1 MATTYQ
7 INHRTEYLYEQPVSS
22 SYGQLRMLP
31 RELPGQ
37 HCRSARVRVSP
48 EPELSRER
56 VDFFGNRVTYFAL
69 HEPHERLCVDVTSV
83 VEVEGRGSDL
93 SLLGDQSWE
102 AVREAL
108 LEGGERIPHDVT
120 QYALDSRRIV
130 RSEIYRDYAQAA
142 FAPGTGVFEALAAL
156 CSKIHSEFEYS
167 PGSTSVR
174 TSLEEAF
181 GNRRGVCQDFAH
193 LAIACLRSLGLPA
206 RYVSGYLE
214 TDPPPG
220 MAKLTGTDGSHAWL
234 SAFIPG
240 AGWVDID
247 PTNDQFVGDRHV
259 TTAVGRDYEDV
270 PPMSGVI
277 YTLGRDAR
285 LEVAVD
291 VTAVPAGTG
300 SREDRAGGARHL

>member
-7 INHRTEYLYEQPVSS
+7 INHRTEYFYEQPVSS
-22 SYGQLRMLP
+22 SYAQLRMLP

-37 HCRSARVRVSP
+37 HCRSSRVLVFP

-56 VDFFGNRVTYFAL
+56 TDFFGNRVTYFAL
-69 HEPHERLCVDVTSV
+69 HEPHERLSVDVTSV
-83 VEVEGRGSDL
+83 VEVRGRGSDL
-93 SLLGDQSWE
+93 PLLGDQSWE

-108 LEGGERIPHDVT
+108 VAGGELVPHDVT
-120 QYALDSRRIV
+120 QYALDSQRIS
-130 RSEIYRDYAQAA
+130 RSEVYRDYAQAV
-142 FAPGTGVFEALAAL
+142 FTPGAGVFEALAAL
-156 CSKIHSEFEYS
+156 CSKIHADFEYS
-167 PGSTSVR
+167 PGSTSVT
-174 TSLEEAF
+174 TSLDEAF

-193 LAIACLRSLGLPA
+193 LAIACLRSLGLAA

-259 TTAVGRDYEDV
+259 TTAVGRDYADV

-277 YTLGRDAR
+277 YTLGRGAR
-285 LEVAVD
+285 LEVSVD
-291 VTAVPAGTG
+291 VAAVAAGTSSVG
-300 SREDRAGGARHL
+300 DRAGGASRL